1 MKPRHTPFQLYP
13 LDIAGLLGLGVVA
26 LGLFFGLYQPQRATA
41 AEAEDLRATVARE
54 RAQLQT
60 TQQHLRTLLRHTRK
74 LQQTMAAYEQPPPHV
89 AQLHD
94 VQHGIV
100 ATARAAGLAV
110 TAVLPSEL
118 QTRPE
123 CLTSDIEIRAEG
135 NATAFIAA
143 LDQLGR
149 AYPHHALRGFSLKQP
164 VAGADSACSI
174 AMQLQLFVLPK
185 TAQPVV
191 AAAGEPTP

>member
-1 MKPRHTPFQLYP
+1 MKPHRPQFRTYP
-13 LDIAGLLGLGVVA
+13 IDIAGLLGLGVVA

-41 AEAEDLRATVARE
+41 ARAENLRATVTRE

-60 TQQHLRTLLRHTRK
+60 TQQHLRTLQRHTGK
-74 LQQTMAAYEQPPPHV
+74 LQETMAAYEQPPPRV

-100 ATARAAGLAV
+100 ATTRAAGLAV

-118 QTRPE
+118 QSRPE

-135 NATAFIAA
+135 NAAAFIAT
-143 LDQLGR
+143 LDRLGR

-164 VAGADSACSI
+164 ANTDAACSI

-185 TAQPVV
+185 TGAPVV
-191 AAAGEPTP
+191 AAVEEPTP